1 MMAKVALQASTQI
14 SPKSWLLAFCLSLL
28 PAFLATPS
36 VFWLLCNSLAVLG
49 IFMLV
54 GLLRHRNSFNTA
66 DKALQVLPRCLLF
79 IWCPILFAMIDNP
92 ITISQQI
99 WGYPLYALMAL
110 AALVILRSANTVKPL
125 AILLSW
131 LSGVV
136 LFNGVSQLALGMD
149 MLNRP
154 FNTQQVTSF
163 FTTYNDYSF
172 YMGMMAMIPLYTL
185 YLVGANRLSHLLM
198 TIFVVGSLLITT
210 KFSAWL
216 MSFWGILPY
225 LYLVYIKPSKR
236 PIVPMVVV
244 PLWLITIFFVVQLF
258 STQAQ
263 HTMALGDYPHY
274 IIDMWR
280 LSSELLTAHW
290 FNGLGVGNF
299 EAAFRPFLA
308 PNAQAPL
315 GIDISHP
322 NNVLLEVFVST
333 GVIGFLGLLLTWAAM
348 WRLWQQ
354 ALPMQKKLALPVL
367 MPVVAMWWPINV
379 SHSFYSPQLA
389 AISFFFL
396 ALSIAALTQHSEQQ

>member
-1 MMAKVALQASTQI
+1 MAKVALQASTQI

-28 PAFLATPS
+28 PAFLVTPS

-49 IFMLV
+49 IFMLL
-54 GLLRHRNSFNTA
+54 GLLRHRGTFNAA
-66 DKALQVLPRCLLF
+66 DKALQVLPRCLMF
-79 IWCPILFAMIDNP
+79 IWCPILFALIDNP
-92 ITISQQI
+92 IVISQQI

-110 AALVILRSANTVKPL
+110 AAVVILRSGNAVKPL

-131 LSGVV
+131 LSGIM

-163 FTTYNDYSF
+163 FTSHDDYSF
-172 YMGMMAMIPLYTL
+172 YMGMMAVIPLYTL

-198 TIFVVGSLLITT
+198 TTFVVSSLLITT
-210 KFSAWL
+210 NLSTWL
-216 MSFWGILPY
+216 MSFWAILPY
-225 LYLVYIKPSKR
+225 LYVVYLKPSKR

-244 PLWLITIFFVVQLF
+244 PLWLAAMFFVVQQF

-263 HTMALGDYPHY
+263 QTMALGGYLHD
-274 IIDMWR
+274 ISNMWR
-280 LSSELLTAHW
+280 LNSELLAAHW

-299 EAAFRPFLA
+299 EAAFVSLSG
-308 PNAQAPL
+308 NAQLPL

-322 NNVLLEVFVST
+322 NNVLLGVLVST

-367 MPVVAMWWPINV
+367 MPVVAMWWPINI